1 MVDLAIVAVSA
12 EATLPMLERCHAL
25 GIPAAMAYA
34 SGYAETN
41 EPDGQAKQDDLIAF
55 TRRTGMKVAG
65 PNCMGNANFTDAIFT
80 TFGQSFQPGEA
91 AGNTALLTQSGN
103 MCATVF
109 RMARRA
115 GVTFSHVINTGNEA
129 SVDFSD
135 YLDYLAGDDGTH
147 AAVCYIE
154 ELRDGP
160 KFLAAAARFRAA
172 GKLLAVYKVG
182 ASEKGAEATRSHTAA
197 LAGDS
202 AAYDAAFARAGVAR
216 AGSLAELADLAY
228 LHGLGKGKIRGNNCG
243 VLSISGAAGAILADA
258 LALAGGDTPT
268 FPQAVQDGLTAQI
281 PGHSMVSNPVDLTG
295 NIVNS
300 NDFLFECMTLALR
313 PDDID
318 VLLLYLPGAFLT
330 GALDQVEKVA
340 AATSKTLIVIDTF
353 AMADQARL
361 AEHGIGYF
369 DDFDRA
375 ARAISA
381 YGAWA
386 KGGEIA
392 PAVAARRSSWPAIEA
407 GRAALSETEGK
418 DALALFGVPVVH
430 DALVQTAEEA
440 RKAAETVGFPLVAKL
455 VSPDVA
461 HKTEHGLIR
470 LSIKDADAAVDAFET
485 MMAKAKTMNVQ
496 YRRRDLRA
504 DVAGRRGNPRR
515 SHPRSGVRL
524 DADRRHG
531 RRLDRADEGCLS
543 QPAAGRCGGSRSDAA
558 QPQGLQAARWLSR
571 RAQGRCCRR
580 RLSHCRAGRSGDCGR
595 RPAARSRNQPAA
607 GHARRQGRSGRR
619 CPGAAERS
627 RSRTRGS
634 IRMSDLVEPKAVE
647 IDYETTEPI
656 LYEVVDGVAWIT
668 MNRPGFNNA
677 QNGQMTYALDDAF
690 QRATQDD
697 AVKCIV
703 LAGNGKHFS
712 AGHDIGTPGR
722 DLHHEFDKRLMF
734 APHTNK
740 PAAELLYTRE
750 QEQYLGM
757 CRRWRDVPKPT
768 IAMVQGACIAG
779 GLMLAW
785 VCDLIVASEDAFFQD
800 PVNPLMGIPGVE
812 YFAHAYELPPR
823 VAKEFLLLG
832 ERMSAQPRLQLRH
845 GQQGRP
851 ARGTARGDRRLG
863 NQARRTEPPR
873 QLADQAI
880 GQSRRGTARQA
891 FGDGCRVPHAPLRP
905 RPERSGQGQFDCRSH
920 WQVGRQR

>member
-1 MVDLAIVAVSA
+1 MSLAPLLKPRSVAIIGASDNKVRIGGVPVDLLKRAGFAKIYPVNPKNETVQGLTAYKDIESVPEQVDLAIVAVSA

-41 EPDGQAKQDDLIAF
+41 EAEGQARQDALVSFVQAS
-55 TRRTGMKVAG
+55 GMKVAG
-65 PNCMGNANFTDAIFT
+65 PNCMGNANFTDGIFT

-135 YLDYLAGDDGTH
+135 YLEYLADDDGTH

-160 KFLAAAARFRAA
+160 KFLAAAARFRVA

-258 LALAGGDTPT
+258 LSLAGGDTPS
-268 FPQAVQDGLTAQI
+268 FPQAVQDALSAQI

-295 NIVNS
+295 NMVNS
-300 NDFLFECMTLALR
+300 NDFVAECIKLALQ

-330 GALDQVEKVA
+330 GALDQVEKA
-340 AATSKTLIVIDTF
+340 AAETGKTLIVIDTF

-386 KGGEIA
+386 KGGSA
-392 PAVAARRSSWPAIEA
+392 PPALVASTVNWPAIPA
-407 GRAALSETEGK
+407 GRSALSETEGK
-418 DALALFGVPVVH
+418 DALAQFGVPVVH
-430 DALVQTAEEA
+430 DALVQTADEA

-470 LSIKDADAAVDAFET
+470 LSINDADAAVEAFKS
-485 MMAKAKTMNVQ
+485 MMAKARSMNVQ
-496 YRRRDLRA
+496 IEGVTFEPMLQGGVEILAGVTRDPVFGWMLTVGLGGVWTELMKDACHSLLPVDAGGAEAMLRSLKGFKLLDGYRGAPKA
-504 DVAGRRGNPRR
+504 DVA
-515 SHPRSGVRL
+515 
-524 DADRRHG
+524 A
-531 RRLDRADEGCLS
+531 
-543 QPAAGRCGGSRSDAA
+543 AA
-558 QPQGLQAARWLSR
+558 QAIAALGT
-571 RAQGRCCRR
+571 A
-580 RLSHCRAGRSGDCGR
+580 
-595 RPAARSRNQPAA
+595 
-607 GHARRQGRSGRR
+607 
-619 CPGAAERS
+619 
-627 RSRTRGS
+627 
-634 IRMSDLVEPKAVE
+634 
-647 IDYETTEPI
+647 
-656 LYEVVDGVAWIT
+656 
-668 MNRPGFNNA
+668 
-677 QNGQMTYALDDAF
+677 
-690 QRATQDD
+690 
-697 AVKCIV
+697 V
-703 LAGNGKHFS
+703 LAGG
-712 AGHDIGTPGR
+712 
-722 DLHHEFDKRLMF
+722 ERL
-734 APHTNK
+734 
-740 PAAELLYTRE
+740 RE
-750 QEQYLGM
+750 VE
-757 CRRWRDVPKPT
+757 
-768 IAMVQGACIAG
+768 I
-779 GLMLAW
+779 
-785 VCDLIVASEDAFFQD
+785 
-800 PVNPLMGIPGVE
+800 NPLLVMP
-812 YFAHAYELPPR
+812 
-823 VAKEFLLLG
+823 
-832 ERMSAQPRLQLRH
+832 
-845 GQQGRP
+845 QGRGAVAVDALVLLNEAAP
-851 ARGTARGDRRLG
+851 ANLEKA
-863 NQARRTEPPR
+863 A
-873 QLADQAI
+873 
-880 GQSRRGTARQA
+880 
-891 FGDGCRVPHAPLRP
+891 
-905 RPERSGQGQFDCRSH
+905 
-920 WQVGRQR
+920 

>member
-1 MVDLAIVAVSA
+1 MSLSPLLKPRSIAIIGASDNKARIGGVPVDLLKRSGFAKIYPVNPKNETVQGLTAYKDIESVPEVVDLAIVAVSA

-41 EPDGQAKQDDLIAF
+41 EPDGQAKQEALIAF
-55 TRRTGMKVAG
+55 TTRTGMKVAG
-65 PNCMGNANFTDAIFT
+65 PNCMGNANFTDNIFT
-80 TFGQSFQPGEA
+80 SFGQSFQPGEP

-135 YLDYLAGDDGTH
+135 YLDYLAGDDSTQS
-147 AAVCYIE
+147 AVCYIE

-228 LHGLGKGKIRGNNCG
+228 LHSLGKGKIRGNGCG

-268 FPQAVQDGLTAQI
+268 FPQDVQDGLTAQI

-300 NDFLFECMTLALR
+300 NDFLFECMKLALQ

-330 GALDQVEKVA
+330 SALAQVEKTA
-340 AATSKTLIVIDTF
+340 AATNKTLIVIDTF

-386 KGGEIA
+386 KAGQSA
-392 PAVAARRSSWPAIEA
+392 SSVTASAIQWPAIEA

-430 DALVQTAEEA
+430 DAQVQTADEA

-470 LSIKDADAAVDAFET
+470 LSIKDADAAVDAFEA
-485 MMAKAKTMNVQ
+485 MMAKAKSMNVHIEGVTFEPMLQ
-496 YRRRDLRA
+496 GGVEILAGVTRDPVFGWMLTVGMGGVWTELMKDACHSLLPVDAAGAEAMLRSLKGFKLLDGYRGAPKA
-504 DVAGRRGNPRR
+504 DVA
-515 SHPRSGVRL
+515 
-524 DADRRHG
+524 
-531 RRLDRADEGCLS
+531 
-543 QPAAGRCGGSRSDAA
+543 AAAKAIAA
-558 QPQGLQAARWLSR
+558 LGTA
-571 RAQGRCCRR
+571 
-580 RLSHCRAGRSGDCGR
+580 
-595 RPAARSRNQPAA
+595 
-607 GHARRQGRSGRR
+607 
-619 CPGAAERS
+619 
-627 RSRTRGS
+627 
-634 IRMSDLVEPKAVE
+634 
-647 IDYETTEPI
+647 
-656 LYEVVDGVAWIT
+656 
-668 MNRPGFNNA
+668 
-677 QNGQMTYALDDAF
+677 
-690 QRATQDD
+690 
-697 AVKCIV
+697 V
-703 LAGNGKHFS
+703 LAGGD
-712 AGHDIGTPGR
+712 A
-722 DLHHEFDKRLMF
+722 L
-734 APHTNK
+734 
-740 PAAELLYTRE
+740 RE
-750 QEQYLGM
+750 VE
-757 CRRWRDVPKPT
+757 
-768 IAMVQGACIAG
+768 
-779 GLMLAW
+779 
-785 VCDLIVASEDAFFQD
+785 
-800 PVNPLMGIPGVE
+800 VNPLLVMPEGKG
-812 YFAHAYELPPR
+812 A
-823 VAKEFLLLG
+823 VAVDALVLL
-832 ERMSAQPRLQLRH
+832 
-845 GQQGRP
+845 
-851 ARGTARGDRRLG
+851 
-863 NQARRTEPPR
+863 NQA
-873 QLADQAI
+873 AA
-880 GQSRRGTARQA
+880 
-891 FGDGCRVPHAPLRP
+891 
-905 RPERSGQGQFDCRSH
+905 
-920 WQVGRQR
+920 